1 MAIVH
6 TGLVTE
12 SDGHELDEYLDR
24 VLIGGRE
31 EREVTIVDYD
41 PSWVERFTEER
52 SRIQRALGPSARSV
66 EHIGSTAVPGLA
78 AKPIVDIIV
87 SVDDP
92 NDERTYRTQL
102 EEAGYVL
109 RVREPDHRMF
119 RTPERDVHI
128 HIWRSGSDDERR
140 HLIFRDWLR
149 SHPADRADYERT
161 KRMLAGN
168 WPDMNYYANA
178 KSEVINQIMD
188 TATRNRSRTT

>member
-1 MAIVH
+1 MA
-6 TGLVTE
+6 E
-12 SDGHELDEYLDR
+12 ADRRELDEHLDR

-41 PSWVERFTEER
+41 PSWVERFKEQR
-52 SRIQRALGPSARSV
+52 SRIRRALGPSARSV

-102 EEAGYVL
+102 QAAGYVL

-119 RTPERDVHI
+119 QTPERDVHL
-128 HIWRSGSDDERR
+128 HVWRSGSDDERR

-149 SHPADRADYERT
+149 THPADRAAYEHT
-161 KRMLAGN
+161 KRMLAGK

-178 KSEVINQIMD
+178 KSEVIGRIMD
-188 TATRNRSRTT
+188 AATRNQSPTT